1 MITIQESL
9 LQRECLVFQICVL
22 LFPKFRWRS
31 SITVV
36 SGWFTQCEILE
47 PAILRHNLKRSQMIP

>member
-9 LQRECLVFQICVL
+9 LQRKRLVFQICVL

-31 SITVV
+31 SISVV
-36 SGWFTQCEILE
+36 SRWLTQGEILE
-47 PAILRHNLKRSQMIP
+47 PAILRHNLERSQMIP